1 MAQLQLQ
8 QLQPQLLPHLQV
20 LQSQPPPSTAA
31 SNPPALALVVGAAS
45 TMGFMPT
52 VAVVSMSGDILQPPQ
67 PLPHW
72 QPEPHP
78 QLPLQQDMLSVE
90 WITGEGRSR

>member
-52 VAVVSMSGDILQPPQ
+52 VAVVSMSGDILQ
-67 PLPHW
+67 LHA
-72 QPEPHP
+72 
-78 QLPLQQDMLSVE
+78 LG
-90 WITGEGRSR
+90 WIIQTHSEFRHIYMYI